1 MCFIHVFFFRQ
12 LAGAQES
19 LVFERT
25 DDERAL
31 WVWWLNMIEITYVLN
46 NFRGWHAQLPSG
58 A

>member
-1 MCFIHVFFFRQ
+1 MLHSCFHPRK
-12 LAGAQES
+12 S
-19 LVFERT
+19 SFERT

>member
-1 MCFIHVFFFRQ
+1 MLHSCFLFPSISWNPRK
-12 LAGAQES
+12 S
-19 LVFERT
+19 SCERT
-25 DDERAL
+25 DDEHAL